1 MDPNGGKKEMFN
13 KLDRKEAILRLE
25 QESFNRVTVSF
36 YRYIIIENVESFR
49 DKLYSQWKSLSAYGR
64 IYLAKE
70 GVNAQMSVPEHN
82 WDKFVDN
89 LNSYDVLKEIPFKIA
104 VEDDGKSFFKLTIKV
119 RSQIVADGLSETDYD
134 VTNVGKHLSAQ
145 EWNEAIENGA
155 TVVDMRNHYE
165 SEIGKFKGAICP
177 EVETFKEELPLV
189 KEMLNGKEDE
199 QVLLYCTGG
208 IRCEK
213 ASAYLKN
220 YGFNDVSQL
229 HGGIIDY
236 VRQIKAD
243 NKIQNK
249 FLGKNFVFDERRGE
263 RISSD
268 VISNCH
274 QCGEPCDIHTNCRN
288 VNCNLLFLQC
298 QKCKDKHE
306 SCCSVE
312 CIEVANMS
320 EDQRKKLRK
329 GVENKKIYY
338 SHKKVKLNLKE

>member
-1 MDPNGGKKEMFN
+1 MDPNGGKKGMFN
-13 KLDRKEAILRLE
+13 KLGRKEAILRLE

-49 DKLYSQWKSLSAYGR
+49 DELYSQWKSFSAYGR

-70 GVNAQMSVPEHN
+70 GINAQMSVPEHN
-82 WDKFVDN
+82 WDKFVEN
-89 LNSYDVLKEIPFKIA
+89 LNSYDVLKDMLFKIA

-119 RSQIVADGLSETDYD
+119 RDQIVADGLSETDYD
-134 VTNVGKHLSAQ
+134 VTNVGKHLSAK

-220 YGFNDVSQL
+220 HGFNDVSQL

>member
-1 MDPNGGKKEMFN
+1 MDPNGGKKGMFN
-13 KLDRKEAILRLE
+13 KLGRKEAILRLE

-36 YRYIIIENVESFR
+36 YRYIIIENVESLR
-49 DKLYSQWKSLSAYGR
+49 DKLYSQWKSLSVYGR

-70 GVNAQMSVPEHN
+70 GVNAQMSVPEYN
-82 WDKFVDN
+82 WDKFVEN
-89 LNSYDVLKEIPFKIA
+89 LNSYDVLKDMPFKIA

-119 RSQIVADGLSETDYD
+119 RSQIVADGLSDTDYD
-134 VTNVGKHLSAQ
+134 VTNVGKHLSAK

-288 VNCNLLFLQC
+288 MNCNLLFLQC

-320 EDQRKKLRK
+320 EDQRKELRK